1 MIYALGFALVAAGA
15 AGALAYGYRGQRDQ
29 EREQVVYLRTQLREA
44 RGLPAPKSPQREEQ
58 EPASSKSTALA
69 TFGGSR

>member
-1 MIYALGFALVAAGA
+1 MIYAVGFALLAGA

-29 EREQVVYLRTQLREA
+29 EREQVVYLRQQLREA
-44 RGLPAPKSPQREEQ
+44 RGLPPAKSQQRDEQ
-58 EPASSKSTALA
+58 EPSKSTAVA